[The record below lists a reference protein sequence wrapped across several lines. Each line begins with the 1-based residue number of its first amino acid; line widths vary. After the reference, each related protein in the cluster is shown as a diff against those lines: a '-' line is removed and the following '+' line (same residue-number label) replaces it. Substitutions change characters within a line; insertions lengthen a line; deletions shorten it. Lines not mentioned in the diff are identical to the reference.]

1 MTSQNRDEGNGEDT
15 AQLEA
20 EIADLEA
27 RLKSAKERLSRSS
40 PTPSASNN
48 SDNILTRSP
57 SPPTSSH
64 HFLLLL
70 SDSALPLGSFAFSSG
85 LESYLAHQRSSAR
98 KAGHQPRPSF
108 TADFLPLS
116 LSSYASTTLPFVLAA
131 HRDPTAVADL
141 DDHLDAAVICTVGRR
156 ASIAQG
162 RALLGIWERS
172 FVPSS
177 SASSA
182 GAAAATGAAEEVLKP
197 FSALL
202 RSAGSTTS
210 TAPSSAATSTPT
222 DPQLPPPVS
231 AHLGPLFGAVCA
243 LLGLTLPQTAYVFLL
258 SHAKALVSA
267 AVRASLF
274 GPYQAQRVLAS
285 PETQALIAAFVAR
298 EWDTPPE
305 DAGQSVPVMDLW
317 IGRHE
322 MLYSRIFNS

>member
-1 MTSQNRDEGNGEDT
+1 MSSQVRVEVNDGDAAE
-15 AQLEA
+15 LEA

-27 RLKSAKERLSRSS
+27 RLQFAKERLSRPSPAPAPTAASKHNTLSKS
-40 PTPSASNN
+40 PT
-48 SDNILTRSP
+48 
-57 SPPTSSH
+57 PPTSSH

-98 KAGHQPRPSF
+98 RTGQQSRPSF

-141 DDHLDAAVICTVGRR
+141 DDQLDAAVICTVGRR

-172 FVPSS
+172 FVSLSS
-177 SASSA
+177 SASVA
-182 GAAAATGAAEEVLKP
+182 GTAAATGAAEEVLKP

-202 RSAGSTTS
+202 RSTGSSSSSLSTLISTS
-210 TAPSSAATSTPT
+210 SSSPAITE
-222 DPQLPPPVS
+222 PQLPPP
-231 AHLGPLFGAVCA
+231 
-243 LLGLTLPQTAYVFLL
+243 TAYVFLL

-285 PETQALIAAFVAR
+285 PETQALITAFVAR

-305 DAGQSVPVMDLW
+305 DTGQSVPVMDLW

>member
-1 MTSQNRDEGNGEDT
+1 MSSQIRDEGNDEDT

-40 PTPSASNN
+40 PTPSPPPKLNN
-48 SDNILTRSP
+48 SDNILARSP

-98 KAGHQPRPSF
+98 KAGQQPRPSF

-141 DDHLDAAVICTVGRR
+141 DDQLDAAVICTVGRR

-172 FVPSS
+172 FVSS
-177 SASSA
+177 SSTSSA
-182 GAAAATGAAEEVLKP
+182 GAAAATGTAEEVLKP

-202 RSAGSTTS
+202 RSTGSSSSS
-210 TAPSSAATSTPT
+210 TAATTTT

-298 EWDTPPE
+298 EWDTLPE

>member
-1 MTSQNRDEGNGEDT
+1 MSSQVRAGVNDGDAAEL
-15 AQLEA
+15 QA

-27 RLKSAKERLSRSS
+27 RLQSAKERLSRPSPAPAPTAVSKQNTLSKS
-40 PTPSASNN
+40 PT
-48 SDNILTRSP
+48 
-57 SPPTSSH
+57 PPTSSH

-85 LESYLAHQRSSAR
+85 LDNHDRLSRPTSS
-98 KAGHQPRPSF
+98 
-108 TADFLPLS
+108 PLS

-141 DDHLDAAVICTVGRR
+141 DDQLDAAVICTVGRR

-172 FVPSS
+172 FVSLSS
-177 SASSA
+177 SASAA
-182 GAAAATGAAEEVLKP
+182 GTAATTGAAEEVLKP

-202 RSAGSTTS
+202 RSTGSSSSSLSTS
-210 TAPSSAATSTPT
+210 TSTSSSATAAAAAE
-222 DPQLPPPVS
+222 PQLPPPVS

-285 PETQALIAAFVAR
+285 PETQALITAFVAR

>member
-1 MTSQNRDEGNGEDT
+1 MSSQVRNEVNDGDT
-15 AQLEA
+15 AELEA

-27 RLKSAKERLSRSS
+27 RLQSAKERLSRPS
-40 PTPSASNN
+40 PTPPSAAASNHN
-48 SDNILTRSP
+48 TLAKSP

-70 SDSALPLGSFAFSSG
+70 SDSALPP
-85 LESYLAHQRSSAR
+85 R
-98 KAGHQPRPSF
+98 AGQQSRPSF

-141 DDHLDAAVICTVGRR
+141 DDQLDAAVICTVGRR

-172 FVPSS
+172 FVSS
-177 SASSA
+177 SSSSPAST
-182 GAAAATGAAEEVLKP
+182 AATTGAAEEVLKP

-202 RSAGSTTS
+202 RSTGSSSSSTS
-210 TAPSSAATSTPT
+210 TSPATTT
-222 DPQLPPPVS
+222 DPPLPPPVS

-285 PETQALIAAFVAR
+285 PETQALITAFVAR

-305 DAGQSVPVMDLW
+305 DAG
-317 IGRHE
+317 RA
-322 MLYSRIFNS
+322 